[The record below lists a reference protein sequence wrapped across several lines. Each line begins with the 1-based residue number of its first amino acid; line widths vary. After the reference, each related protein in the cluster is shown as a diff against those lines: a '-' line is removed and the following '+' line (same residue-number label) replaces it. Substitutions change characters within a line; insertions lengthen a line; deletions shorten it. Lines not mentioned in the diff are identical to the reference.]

1 MLTFFSLKK
10 KSFVVKLFPCPSCA
24 DNIFFVYPPETAKVE
39 SFPPVTSRALARH
52 IHSRES
58 REPHTGDGSRAA
70 RNLPAYITLAVRRE
84 TPPVVCIRASAMP
97 ATLVQTHQQQHKMP
111 ALACSRARHVGLPR
125 SLEDLH
131 ASLLRVGARR
141 AGISSL

>member
-1 MLTFFSLKK
+1 
-10 KSFVVKLFPCPSCA
+10 A
-24 DNIFFVYPPETAKVE
+24 PP
-39 SFPPVTSRALARH
+39 RH
-52 IHSRES
+52 VLSRES

-70 RNLPAYITLAVRRE
+70 RKLPAYITLAVRRE
-84 TPPVVCIRASAMP
+84 RPPVVCIRASPMP
-97 ATLVQTHQQQHKMP
+97 ASLVQTHQQQQHKMP

-141 AGISSL
+141 AGISSLATKNAAAPSCSNKNNRKPPARAGNGDDLSNQTPPPP